1 MQYFHGAASESKLQ
15 VKVWLIAYRVDFWLM
30 SCSSVPYSLLLTAS
44 NKYLQTESGDFKAN
58 EHNNTMSKLWCYGKY
73 WQHLTTS
80 YMDTKAWSKVTDP
93 TCSDTRKGEATLANR
108 NLNWEKH
115 HLPTLGILLVEPDRK
130 KTLNWSKRSVFLQNA
145 RFTVRLLWHESARVE
160 TDNFQTFS
168 LVEKAHVT
176 IKRKIRMCWSHGL
189 PWELLETKWLTNTE
203 DCSYLPLATS
213 DSTSPKPKMNWKL
226 IKTLERGWY
235 QVLLTPAYD

>member
-73 WQHLTTS
+73 WQHLTIS

-130 KTLNWSKRSVFLQNA
+130 KTLNWSKKKCLLAKRTLYSSSSLTWKRPRGNRQFSHLFIGWKGPRDDKTQNTHVLNSRASLGTSGNKMADKHRGLQL
-145 RFTVRLLWHESARVE
+145 F
-160 TDNFQTFS
+160 
-168 LVEKAHVT
+168 
-176 IKRKIRMCWSHGL
+176 
-189 PWELLETKWLTNTE
+189 
-203 DCSYLPLATS
+203 ATS
-213 DSTSPKPKMNWKL
+213 H
-226 IKTLERGWY
+226 
-235 QVLLTPAYD
+235 